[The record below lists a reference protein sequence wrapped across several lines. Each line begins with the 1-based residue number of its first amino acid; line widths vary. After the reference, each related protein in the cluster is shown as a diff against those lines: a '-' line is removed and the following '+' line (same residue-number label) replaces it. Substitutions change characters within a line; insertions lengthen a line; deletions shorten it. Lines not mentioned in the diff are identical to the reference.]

1 MTSASNLSALVDHAL
16 RLSDDNRARAI
27 VLLTRATALAVV
39 RFANAETVPA
49 VLTLSIETLTEIRD
63 RIQKERGGRPS

>member
-1 MTSASNLSALVDHAL
+1 MTSASHLSALVDHAL
-16 RLSDDNRARAI
+16 RLADGNRARAI

-39 RFANAETVPA
+39 RFAHADTVPA
-49 VLTLSIETLTEIRD
+49 VLTLSIEMLTEIRD